1 MPRAGCES
9 GEGPDSGWPIGQSQV
24 VLSANAVTISLC
36 YTSGMFAGALQRL
49 LGLPLPLPLSLDPPE
64 QSWRDWLLMLAL
76 VVAGLLEG
84 VLRPE
89 LGWRPVVIG
98 VAVVAPLVIPWAR
111 AYPLPATIIVFGG
124 YGLLHI
130 EMFITEVD
138 SALVNPAA
146 LLVLTHVLV
155 RWAPGRHIGI
165 GLGVAAV
172 CWMIAWSIPSDSLPI
187 IVLKGIV
194 ISVPVITGAVTRHLA
209 ELRHARAFESRFNE
223 RHQIARELHDTI
235 AHRMTAIAIQAQAG
249 RAIAASDPQAVL
261 ETLETIE
268 DTASSSLQ
276 DMRQIIG
283 VLRDA
288 GSPIESHHTV
298 ADIERI
304 ANISTGETP
313 VRVHL
318 EGDLNDLG
326 TSVEAGLFRVVQES
340 ITNARRYTRRASRI
354 LVHINGSADAVHL
367 TVTDDG
373 DPVRPGT
380 RVGSGYGIIGMTERV
395 SLLGGQLSAG
405 RGPAGRWVVDAQ
417 IPKIRG

>member
-1 MPRAGCES
+1 
-9 GEGPDSGWPIGQSQV
+9 
-24 VLSANAVTISLC
+24 
-36 YTSGMFAGALQRL
+36 MFAGALQRL
-49 LGLPLPLPLSLDPPE
+49 LGLPLSIDPPE
-64 QSWRDWLLMLAL
+64 QSWRDWLLMLVL

-84 VLRPE
+84 ILRPE
-89 LGWRPVVIG
+89 LGWRPIVTG
-98 VAVVAPLVIPWAR
+98 VAVVAPLVTPWAR
-111 AYPLPATIIVFGG
+111 AYPLPAVLIVFGG
-124 YGLLHI
+124 YGLLHV
-130 EMFITEVD
+130 EMFIADVD

-165 GLGVAAV
+165 GLCFAAV
-172 CWMIAWSIPSDSLPI
+172 CWIIAWGIPSDSFPV

-194 ISVPVITGAVTRHLA
+194 ISLPVITGAATRHLA
-209 ELRHARAFESRFNE
+209 ELRHARALESRFNE

-249 RAIAASDPQAVL
+249 RAIAASDPEAVL

-268 DTASSSLQ
+268 ATASGSLQ
-276 DMRQIIG
+276 DMREIIG
-283 VLRDA
+283 VLRES
-288 GSPIESHHTV
+288 GSPVETHHTV

-304 ANISTGETP
+304 ANTNTGETP
-313 VRVHL
+313 VQVHL
-318 EGDLNDLG
+318 EGELDDLG
-326 TSVEAGLFRVVQES
+326 TSVEAGLYRVVQES
-340 ITNARRYTRRASRI
+340 ITNARRYARRASRI
-354 LVHINGSADAVHL
+354 SVHINGSADSVHL

-380 RVGSGYGIIGMTERV
+380 RLGSGYGIIGMSERV

-417 IPKIRG
+417 IPKNGG

>member
-1 MPRAGCES
+1 
-9 GEGPDSGWPIGQSQV
+9 
-24 VLSANAVTISLC
+24 
-36 YTSGMFAGALQRL
+36 MFAGALQRL
-49 LGLPLPLPLSLDPPE
+49 LGLPLSLDPPE

-84 VLRPE
+84 ILRPE

-130 EMFITEVD
+130 EMFITDVD

-165 GLGVAAV
+165 GLCFAAV
-172 CWMIAWSIPSDSLPI
+172 CWIIAWGIPSDSFPV

-194 ISVPVITGAVTRHLA
+194 ISLPIITGATARHLA
-209 ELRHARAFESRFNE
+209 ELRHAQALESRFNE
-223 RHQIARELHDTI
+223 RQQIARELHDTI

-249 RAIAASDPQAVL
+249 RAMAASDPKAVV
-261 ETLETIE
+261 ETLATIE

-276 DMRQIIG
+276 DMRDIIG

-288 GSPIESHHTV
+288 SSPIESHHTV

-304 ANISTGETP
+304 ANTSTGETP
-313 VRVHL
+313 VRVQL
-318 EGDLNDLG
+318 DGDLDDLG
-326 TSVEAGLFRVVQES
+326 TSVEAGLYRVVQES
-340 ITNARRYTRRASRI
+340 ITNARKYARRASRI
-354 LVHINGSADAVHL
+354 SVHINGSADSVHL

-373 DPVRPGT
+373 DPVRPGA
-380 RVGSGYGIIGMTERV
+380 RLGSGYGIIGMSERV
-395 SLLGGQLSAG
+395 SLLGGRLSAG
-405 RGPAGRWVVDAQ
+405 RGSTGRWVVDAQ
-417 IPKIRG
+417 IPKNRG